1 MKVTFQGNPLTLEG
15 TQVKV
20 GDTAPD
26 FTVVDN
32 DLNPFKLSDTKG
44 KRVFLT
50 VPSLDTPV
58 CDTEVRRFNQE
69 AAKLGDVTIYTISM
83 DLPFAQGRWCGGAEI
98 DKVKTVSDYKDREFG
113 KNYGVYIKELGL
125 LSRAVFVID
134 ENNKIVY
141 VEYLNEVTEEPD
153 YDKALDLFK
162 RMQYFMETPGI
173 LPPKYLDTLPMKG
186 HSITMIL
193 INVASRIR
201 QAIQDESFNG
211 QIDASIAQLRKDFM
225 HPEFKALL
233 ETVGP
238 HGEFIDSNMGRTINP
253 GHCIETAWFLLEEAK
268 YRNWDKDITE
278 LALTILDWSWEWGW
292 DKEFGGI
299 INFKDCKN
307 LPPQDY
313 SQDMKFWWP
322 QTEAIIATLYAYL
335 ATGNEKYLDMHKQ
348 ISDWTYTHFPDKEC
362 GEWFGYLHRDGTP
375 AQMAKGNLFKGPF
388 HIPRMM
394 IKGYTLCK
402 EILDNKKSHL

>member
-113 KNYGVYIKELGL
+113 KNYGVYINELGL
-125 LSRAVFVID
+125 LSRAVFVVD

-141 VEYLNEVTEEPD
+141 VEYLNE
-153 YDKALDLFK
+153 
-162 RMQYFMETPGI
+162 
-173 LPPKYLDTLPMKG
+173 
-186 HSITMIL
+186 
-193 INVASRIR
+193 
-201 QAIQDESFNG
+201 
-211 QIDASIAQLRKDFM
+211 
-225 HPEFKALL
+225 
-233 ETVGP
+233 
-238 HGEFIDSNMGRTINP
+238 
-253 GHCIETAWFLLEEAK
+253 
-268 YRNWDKDITE
+268 
-278 LALTILDWSWEWGW
+278 
-292 DKEFGGI
+292 
-299 INFKDCKN
+299 
-307 LPPQDY
+307 
-313 SQDMKFWWP
+313 
-322 QTEAIIATLYAYL
+322 
-335 ATGNEKYLDMHKQ
+335 
-348 ISDWTYTHFPDKEC
+348 ISV
-362 GEWFGYLHRDGTP
+362 
-375 AQMAKGNLFKGPF
+375 NLFP
-388 HIPRMM
+388 
-394 IKGYTLCK
+394 
-402 EILDNKKSHL
+402 

>member
-141 VEYLNEVTEEPD
+141 VEYLNE
-153 YDKALDLFK
+153 
-162 RMQYFMETPGI
+162 I
-173 LPPKYLDTLPMKG
+173 
-186 HSITMIL
+186 SI
-193 INVASRIR
+193 
-201 QAIQDESFNG
+201 
-211 QIDASIAQLRKDFM
+211 
-225 HPEFKALL
+225 
-233 ETVGP
+233 
-238 HGEFIDSNMGRTINP
+238 
-253 GHCIETAWFLLEEAK
+253 
-268 YRNWDKDITE
+268 
-278 LALTILDWSWEWGW
+278 
-292 DKEFGGI
+292 
-299 INFKDCKN
+299 
-307 LPPQDY
+307 
-313 SQDMKFWWP
+313 
-322 QTEAIIATLYAYL
+322 
-335 ATGNEKYLDMHKQ
+335 
-348 ISDWTYTHFPDKEC
+348 
-362 GEWFGYLHRDGTP
+362 
-375 AQMAKGNLFKGPF
+375 NLF
-388 HIPRMM
+388 
-394 IKGYTLCK
+394 L
-402 EILDNKKSHL
+402 